1 MSDYNRITFG
11 PITFHITTVLKRLQ
25 TCQCRLEACVVVAG
39 DLVLGVVLSGVCV
52 LVILTGSAHQ
62 GPLQHL
68 RVRSA
73 TVELIPATPGGWVG
87 TGATRF
93 TTKESKICLLL
104 FSMPPF
110 SVMTPSIF
118 LNNNN
123 PELPLL

>member
-87 TGATRF
+87 TGATTF
-93 TTKESKICLLL
+93 TTQRIKNMFTLVFYAL
-104 FSMPPF
+104 FRVVTSSM
-110 SVMTPSIF
+110 F
-118 LNNNN
+118 LHNNN
-123 PELPLL
+123 PDFSLF

>member
-93 TTKESKICLLL
+93 STQRIKNMFTLVFYAL
-104 FSMPPF
+104 FG
-110 SVMTPSIF
+110 VVTPSMF
-118 LNNNN
+118 LHNNN
-123 PELPLL
+123 PDFLLL